1 MFLEF
6 VLILEQ
12 YFITYGLWDNFQD
25 FIFRNGFHFF
35 VKFLILADYID
46 IMEKLNHELE
56 KTVEDFNNINQIK
69 GFKAEY
75 SLWNRT
81 SNTVL
86 CQMIVTRIS
95 DKVTRDKFILLDT
108 KLDIRDEISYFI
120 DDLVTSYYKLDQH

>member
-1 MFLEF
+1 
-6 VLILEQ
+6 
-12 YFITYGLWDNFQD
+12 
-25 FIFRNGFHFF
+25 
-35 VKFLILADYID
+35 
-46 IMEKLNHELE
+46 MEKLIQELE
-56 KTVEDFNNINQIK
+56 KTVDDFNNANQTK

-81 SNTVL
+81 YNTVL

-108 KLDIRDEISYFI
+108 KLDIRDEITYFI